1 MSEPLD
7 EATVRHVAHLS
18 RLALSDEE
26 VHQFAIQLA
35 DILGY
40 VAQLNEV
47 ETKDVP
53 PTAHAIPVSNVFRND
68 EPTDGLSAQ
77 QALSNAPDCQQDF
90 FKVPKVLNPESA

>member
-1 MSEPLD
+1 MSDPLD

-26 VHQFAIQLA
+26 VHQFATQLA

-47 ETKDVP
+47 ETQDVP
-53 PTAHAIPVSNVFRND
+53 PTAHAIPVSNVFRKD
-68 EPTDGLSAQ
+68 EPAEGLSVE
-77 QALSNAPDCQQDF
+77 QALSNAPARQQDF